1 MLVCLVCKYLL
12 LFCSYRNI
20 EKDLEAA
27 FRDTNE
33 FFFCLNYETYY
44 QRHNFVPPVLNES
57 KNGKKPIVIL
67 GCSFAEGSG
76 LSNEEKFSNRLHDV
90 TKRDVYNR
98 AMFGQGLQYMLYQLE
113 DENFYKELPE
123 PEYVIYVYMWDQIR
137 RLYKECAPWM
147 KSPFYEEKE
156 NGELKKIENP
166 FYYMFPMVCVRYFQD
181 FNDNEKTYSLL
192 RKHFIYAKELA
203 DKHWK
208 NAKWILLIYDE
219 YSPIE
224 QFEELK
230 KYGYTI
236 APAKD
241 LVPSDFYTN
250 LKYRLSAKDVHPSK
264 EAWLLLTP
272 KFVKKYIK

>member
-1 MLVCLVCKYLL
+1 M
-12 LFCSYRNI
+12 CS
-20 EKDLEAA
+20 L
-27 FRDTNE
+27 
-33 FFFCLNYETYY
+33 
-44 QRHNFVPPVLNES
+44 
-57 KNGKKPIVIL
+57 
-67 GCSFAEGSG
+67 
-76 LSNEEKFSNRLHDV
+76 
-90 TKRDVYNR
+90 
-98 AMFGQGLQYMLYQLE
+98 
-113 DENFYKELPE
+113 DEIF
-123 PEYVIYVYMWDQIR
+123 
-137 RLYKECAPWM
+137 
-147 KSPFYEEKE
+147 FYEKGE
-156 NGELKKIENP
+156 NGELKIIDNP

-208 NAKWILLIYDE
+208 NTKWILLIYDE

-250 LKYRLSAKDVHPSK
+250 LKYRLSATDNHPSK
-264 EAWLLLTP
+264 EAWLTLTP